1 MEGYDMNTVD
11 AIPVVFILGVFLYLF
26 GNLAYGYSQVNKLY
40 EGDEE
45 Q

>member
-1 MEGYDMNTVD
+1 MNTID
-11 AIPVVFILGVFLYLF
+11 AIALVFILNFLYLF
-26 GNLAYGYSQVNKLY
+26 GNLAYGYRRAIKLY

>member
-1 MEGYDMNTVD
+1 MNTVD
-11 AIPVVFILGVFLYLF
+11 AIAIAFILGVFLYLF
-26 GNLAYGYSQVNKLY
+26 GNLAYGYRRAIKLY

>member
-1 MEGYDMNTVD
+1 MNTYDTIAVLFVL
-11 AIPVVFILGVFLYLF
+11 AVFVYLF